1 MLMLRKKWRKKS
13 AIKGV
18 ASPVRLN
25 SATGWDGEMVGE
37 VGETEEATLRYCK
50 LLQRLATQ

>member
-25 SATGWDGEMVGE
+25 SATGWDGGMVGE